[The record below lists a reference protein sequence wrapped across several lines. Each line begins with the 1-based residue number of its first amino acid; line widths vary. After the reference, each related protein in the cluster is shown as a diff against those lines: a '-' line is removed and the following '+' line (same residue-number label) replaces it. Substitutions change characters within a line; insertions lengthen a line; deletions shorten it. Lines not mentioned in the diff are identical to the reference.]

1 MTFQAHTVYSSAF
14 FRTLAKIIEENDKTW
29 DDYVEGTV
37 FTINTNESTTTK
49 YSPFFL
55 MFGRNPRLPFEIEKL
70 EQPLTDSESLTQLM
84 QDLSSE
90 ETIRERLDE
99 MAR

>member
-1 MTFQAHTVYSSAF
+1 MVERILNSATSHFKHSQYIIPYIF
-14 FRTLAKIIEENDKTW
+14 FRTLRKLMEDNQDTW

-55 MFGRNPRLPFEIEKL
+55 MYGRNPRLPFEVGKL
-70 EQPLTDSESLTQLM
+70 EQPPQALKT
-84 QDLSSE
+84 
-90 ETIRERLDE
+90 
-99 MAR
+99 